1 MRIWYLAEIQTF
13 AELVDAL
20 DDEISEA
27 GAVQPVAM
35 LSVAGYWV
43 CIHLSSSRRCFLLCT
58 KEYGFSAESLG
69 VQPPTGLAGSLI
81 GSYTSG
87 I

>member
-27 GAVQPVAM
+27 GAVQPLAM

-43 CIHLSSSRRCFLLCT
+43 CTHLSACT
-58 KEYGFSAESLG
+58 KESGFSAESLG
-69 VQPPTGLAGSLI
+69 VQPPTGVWCNGSQTFHVHL
-81 GSYTSG
+81 YMRVT
-87 I
+87 